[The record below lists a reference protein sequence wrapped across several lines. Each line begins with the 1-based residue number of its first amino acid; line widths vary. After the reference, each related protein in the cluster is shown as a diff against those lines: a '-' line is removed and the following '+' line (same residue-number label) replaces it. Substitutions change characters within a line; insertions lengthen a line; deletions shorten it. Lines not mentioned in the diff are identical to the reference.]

1 MTDKFS
7 TAKRKIIM
15 QAVKGKNSK
24 PEKIIRSLIF
34 KLGFRYRLHDSS
46 LPGKPDLIFRAAK
59 KAIFVHG
66 CYWHRHNCKKGD
78 SIPSVNQDFWEKKF
92 DNNRKR
98 VKGHQFWLIHML
110 SINLFEKKE
119 ITLSGKFSCIET
131 PVRSLKREGQMPI
144 F

>member
-46 LPGKPDLIFRAAK
+46 LPGKPDLVFRAAK
-59 KAIFVHG
+59 KAVFIHG

-78 SIPSVNQDFWEKKF
+78 STPSVNQDFWEKKF

-98 VKGHQFWLIHML
+98 DKKVQQELKKMGWTTLVIWECQIKQANRNCLI
-110 SINLFEKKE
+110 KR
-119 ITLSGKFSCIET
+119 ITHFLT
-131 PVRSLKREGQMPI
+131 D
-144 F
+144 